1 MLSSLGGTATRHA
14 LRSMGKLRLFMSM
27 WSAGRSIQASGK
39 SCLGRWTGAV
49 LFGSVGGT

>member
-1 MLSSLGGTATRHA
+1 MLSSFEDTATRQA
-14 LRSMGKLRLFMSM
+14 SRSMGKRRLLMSM
-27 WSAGRSIQASGK
+27 WSAGRSIQASGE